1 MQHTRLVQQTFSKW
15 TISFW
20 SGGPVDVQQSPGAYL
35 SSSCLDHLN
44 NWLDTSHT
52 AVGLERHVGE
62 MSTHF
67 HPISPFCCAWT
78 LLKSYKGNKTAVWKA
93 EWFFH
98 AKLMATEE
106 HHTNIN
112 AICKA
117 PNVQYSKVQYTHCT
131 LHYSQI
137 EETNTGLWS
146 KMNQKASFSFKLVI
160 T

>member
-1 MQHTRLVQQTFSKW
+1 
-15 TISFW
+15 
-20 SGGPVDVQQSPGAYL
+20 
-35 SSSCLDHLN
+35 
-44 NWLDTSHT
+44 
-52 AVGLERHVGE
+52 
-62 MSTHF
+62 
-67 HPISPFCCAWT
+67 
-78 LLKSYKGNKTAVWKA
+78 
-93 EWFFH
+93 
-98 AKLMATEE
+98 MATEE

-146 KMNQKASFSFKLVI
+146 KMNQKASCSFKLVI

>member
-52 AVGLERHVGE
+52 AVGLERRVGE

-78 LLKSYKGNKTAVWKA
+78 LLKSYKGNETAVWKA

-131 LHYSQI
+131 YSQI
-137 EETNTGLWS
+137 EETNAGLWS
-146 KMNQKASFSFKLVI
+146 KMNQKASFRFKLVI